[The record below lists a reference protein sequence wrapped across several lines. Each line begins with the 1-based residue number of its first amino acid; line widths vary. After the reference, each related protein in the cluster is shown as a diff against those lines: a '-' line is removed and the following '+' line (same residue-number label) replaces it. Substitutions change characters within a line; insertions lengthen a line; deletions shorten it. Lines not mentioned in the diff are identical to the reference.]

1 MNKIEKRKRLQNWLK
16 RSRLVV
22 YKTYLCP
29 KSLEDKNKQ
38 KGDLR

>member
-1 MNKIEKRKRLQNWLK
+1 MNNNVKRKRLQCELK

-29 KSLEDKNKQ
+29 KTA
-38 KGDLR
+38 

>member
-1 MNKIEKRKRLQNWLK
+1 MNKIVKRKRVQNWLK

-29 KSLEDKNKQ
+29 QSLEATNK
-38 KGDLR
+38 DT